1 MTTLKPII
9 YFGLVGIIAIHLT
22 GCGDDDDNT
31 SDSLIDKLT
40 LSEESIDVTE
50 SLSSVT
56 FQGGNRLNLTVGVG
70 SGAFH
75 FSDDPSDEFYTVT
88 DRGPNIACD
97 ESADII
103 GIADFCKNA
112 AGIVDENGKIFPN
125 PDFTPTIYKF
135 NIDTSG
141 ALGVKVGYEVK
152 ETIPLR
158 DRDNNPITGLP
169 NPLVVMTTEA
179 GYDSEGQLL
188 TFDPEGVD
196 TEAVIKLSNGTFWLA
211 EEYAPS
217 LIHVAANGR
226 ILERVVPEGVAGDL
240 AEANYTVN
248 GNLPGILKKRQLNR
262 GIESLA
268 VSPDE
273 QYLYFIMQ
281 SPLANP
287 TADTYNNSRY
297 VRLFKISL
305 QSGNMDSVVGEYI
318 YELDLPDTFTADNS
332 TKQSSVKVSEMV
344 ALALDEL
351 IILERITRHTKLYRV
366 NLNEATNILG
376 SQWDAETTLP
386 SLEALTDL
394 TAQSI
399 TPVTKTLV
407 FNSPDDL
414 SDLAFKIEGI
424 ALLSN
429 EYAVLIN
436 DNDFNI
442 ANAQTV
448 IRVVKIVD
456 QLKQ

>member
-1 MTTLKPII
+1 MTTLKPVI
-9 YFGLVGIIAIHLT
+9 YLSLVSIMVINFT
-22 GCGDDDDNT
+22 GCGNDDDT

-50 SLSSVT
+50 SLSNVT
-56 FQGGNRLNLTVGVG
+56 FERGNSLNLTVGVG

-75 FSDDPSDEFYTVT
+75 FSEDPSDEFYTVT
-88 DRGPNIACD
+88 DRGPNIDCD
-97 ESADII
+97 DVDTI

-112 AGIVDENGKIFPN
+112 AGVVDENGKVFPN

-141 ALGVKVGYEVK
+141 ALGIKTSYEVK

-179 GYDSEGQLL
+179 GYDNEGQLL
-188 TFDPEGVD
+188 AFDPEGVD
-196 TEAVIKLSNGTFWLA
+196 TEAVIKLANGTFWLA

-217 LIHVAANGR
+217 LIHTAANGR
-226 ILERVVPEGVAGDL
+226 ILERVVPEGVAANL
-240 AEANYTVN
+240 ADANYTIS

-273 QYLYFIMQ
+273 QYLYFMMQ

-287 TADTYNNSRY
+287 TVEAYQNSRY
-297 VRLFKISL
+297 VRLFKVSL
-305 QSGNMDSVVGEYI
+305 LSGNMDEVIGEYI
-318 YELDLPDTFTADNS
+318 YELDLPEAFTADNS
-332 TKQSSVKVSEMV
+332 TKQNDVKVSEMV

-366 NLNEATNILG
+366 NLNDATNILG
-376 SQWDAETTLP
+376 TQWDSEIAPPP
-386 SLEALTDL
+386 SLEELTNL
-394 TAQSI
+394 TAQGI
-399 TPVTKTLV
+399 TPLTKTLV
-407 FNSPDDL
+407 FNSPNDA
-414 SDLAFKIEGI
+414 SDLAFKIESI

-442 ANAQTV
+442 QDTQTI
-448 IRVVKIVD
+448 IRVLKIVD